1 MANRKEI
8 KEDNKNIEKEIIE
21 EKHTHIEDNHQSKLI
36 IFIGV
41 IILLIISVF
50 LMKYFFVDKSNIK
63 ENYSTDKQLVY
74 IKLEGQD
81 ELISTQKYKST
92 LGYNMRYD
100 IERFKVFKYKEQDIY
115 KFIGNDQVLVVVE
128 KSILPS
134 DCNSEPLET
143 GYNNC
148 YKIIN
153 DNMEEYYLT
162 SNSRTYRIL
171 VKCPNTSEY
180 NEGVKARIKYMLGS
194 FEIE

>member
-1 MANRKEI
+1 MVKKKEEI
-8 KEDNKNIEKEIIE
+8 VKKKVENGKNFKEENY
-21 EKHTHIEDNHQSKLI
+21 QAKLI
-36 IFIGV
+36 ILVGV
-41 IILLIISVF
+41 IILITISVL
-50 LMKYFFVDKSNIK
+50 LMKHFFVDKSNIT

-92 LGYNMRYD
+92 QGYNMRYD
-100 IERFKVFKYKEQDIY
+100 IERFKVFKYKDQDIF

-128 KSILPS
+128 KSDLPS

-148 YKIIN
+148 YKMIN

-162 SNSRTYRIL
+162 SNGKTYRIL
-171 VKCPNTSEY
+171 VKCPNTPEY
-180 NEGVKARIKYMLGS
+180 SEGVKERIKYMLGS